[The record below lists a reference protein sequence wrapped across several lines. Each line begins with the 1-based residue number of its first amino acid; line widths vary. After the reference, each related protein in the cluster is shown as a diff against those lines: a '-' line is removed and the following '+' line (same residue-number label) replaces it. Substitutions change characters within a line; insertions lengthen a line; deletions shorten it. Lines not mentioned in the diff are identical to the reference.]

1 MASYSEKEFS
11 ITESKR
17 LKEIKRL
24 LNNTTVSKEEKDKLK
39 EERNYILQTMQPMY
53 GGSRRKSTRKMR
65 KSKARKSKST
75 NTMNKK

>member
-1 MASYSEKEFS
+1 MASYSHKEFTN
-11 ITESKR
+11 TESKR

-24 LNNTTVSKEEKDKLK
+24 LNNTTVTKEEKDKLK
-39 EERNYILQTMQPMY
+39 EERNYILETMQPMY

-65 KSKARKSKST
+65 KSKARKSKSS